1 MKKVIFSL
9 ESIEDL
15 ENIWFYI
22 AQDSPTRADSFIDK
36 LRDICKE
43 YFFIFP
49 KMGSP
54 RNYLNEGLLAFPFKN
69 YMIYYRCYNKQIE
82 IVRILHG
89 SLDME
94 RIFQDK

>member
-1 MKKVIFSL
+1 MKKVVFSL

-22 AQDSPTRADSFIDK
+22 AQDSPIRADGFIDK

-43 YFFIFP
+43 NFSIFP
-49 KMGSP
+49 KIGSP
-54 RNYLNEGLLAFPFKN
+54 RDYLTEGLLAFPYRN
-69 YMIYYRCYNKQIE
+69 YMIYYRYHSEQVE
-82 IVRILHG
+82 VVRILHD

-94 RIFQDK
+94 RIFQNE